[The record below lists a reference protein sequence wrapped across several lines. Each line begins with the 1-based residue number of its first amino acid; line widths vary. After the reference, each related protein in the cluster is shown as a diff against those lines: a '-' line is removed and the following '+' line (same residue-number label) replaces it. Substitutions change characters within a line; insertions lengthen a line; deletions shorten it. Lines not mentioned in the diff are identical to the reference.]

1 MSVLEP
7 VEPVSKKK
15 TLKAAEQDRPDVAAA
30 RSFWVKTQ
38 PALDA
43 DSLVFLDE
51 SGAKTNMTTRYGR
64 SPVGERCYDSSPHGH
79 WKTLTMLSAIR
90 TTGVMQ
96 DATVVVDG
104 AMDAAVFTAYAE
116 QCLAPSLQ
124 GGDIVVMDNLASHY
138 AKDALSAVE
147 SVGASV
153 WFLPAYSP
161 DLNPIEQV
169 WSKVKAWL
177 RRAAATT
184 IDDLITAT
192 ANALRAVTAQ
202 DCLGC
207 IRACGYCQ

>member
-1 MSVLEP
+1 MPVLGE

-15 TLKAAEQDRPDVAAA
+15 TLKAAEQDRPDVAQA
-30 RSFWVKTQ
+30 RSFWIKTQ
-38 PALDA
+38 PVLDV

-51 SGAKTNMTTRYGR
+51 SGAQTNMTTRYGR
-64 SPVGERCYDSSPHGH
+64 SEVGRRCFDSSPHGH

-90 TTGVMQ
+90 STGVMQ

-116 QCLAPSLQ
+116 QCLAPSLSC
-124 GGDIVVMDNLASHY
+124 GDLVVMDNLASHK
-138 AKDALSAVE
+138 AKAALDAIE

-169 WSKVKAWL
+169 WSKVKACL
-177 RRAAATT
+177 RRIAATT
-184 IDDLITAT
+184 VEELVKAT
-192 ANALRAVTAQ
+192 ASALRTVTAK
-202 DCLGC
+202 DCLGFFKG
-207 IRACGYCQ
+207 CGYCQ